1 MTQPELQAFLDAH
14 FPRAMQV
21 GEVVE
26 VGARHVR
33 VRMPVR
39 PEMLRPGGT
48 IMGPALMTLAD
59 TTMYFALLVA
69 VGPVLDLVT
78 TSLDIHFLRRPVAK
92 DVEATARV
100 LRLGRR
106 LAVGT
111 VELCSAGDPE
121 PVAHATVSY
130 ALPT

>member
-1 MTQPELQAFLDAH
+1 MTQPELQAFLDAN

-33 VRMPVR
+33 VRMAVR

-69 VGPVLDLVT
+69 IGPVLDLVT
-78 TSLDIHFLRRPVAK
+78 TSLDIHFLRRPVAT

-100 LRLGRR
+100 LRIGRR
-106 LAVGT
+106 MAVGT
-111 VELCSAGDPE
+111 VELCSVGDPE